1 MKNFGDIK
9 NIRRFVV
16 PFNTVSGTTRRN
28 LTGIFCTLLIIFI
41 TVSTPVYSCNGYTA
55 HRVKGNGKAEPFS
68 FSAKRTNFAV
78 MPFTE
83 KTCSNGITTPH
94 KTRTPTK
101 RGLTK
106 AQLTEQLNQY
116 TLKYRIEKDAKNQA
130 YAYIISEGKLCGFA
144 DFCRKYPEADWHTA
158 CVTGL
163 LIEMLDT

>member
-1 MKNFGDIK
+1 MNHS
-9 NIRRFVV
+9 RQ
-16 PFNTVSGTTRRN
+16 
-28 LTGIFCTLLIIFI
+28 
-41 TVSTPVYSCNGYTA
+41 
-55 HRVKGNGKAEPFS
+55 E
-68 FSAKRTNFAV
+68 
-78 MPFTE
+78 
-83 KTCSNGITTPH
+83 CSNGITTPH

-116 TLKYRIEKDAKNQA
+116 TLKYRIEKDAKNRA